1 MSRWRSSLGVAAL
14 LAAVLPASPAG
25 SADQVPP
32 AAPAWF
38 APAPERPVGKDELAI
53 KWLGTAAF
61 EIRTARG
68 SLLID
73 PHYSRHNLFQLLK
86 GPIRPDMARVRRHL
100 EPVQAVF
107 VGHAHH
113 DHLIDAP
120 AAAGLLQAPFYGS
133 EDAAKVARL
142 EGLPE
147 SQIHTLTGGEK
158 IRVGDMTVEA
168 VASRHSHII
177 TNVMV
182 NGNIAPWTQLPM
194 RFWDYKHG
202 QVFTYVVHWR
212 GRTVYHFGSA
222 EIVEASFRD
231 RRADVALLC
240 LSGWKD
246 NPSIFGRL
254 DATLH
259 PRVVVPMHHDDF
271 FRPLEEG
278 FHPGQ
283 LAFVGEA
290 FPTIRREMPES
301 HLAEPALFQ
310 EYRLSAPEVP

>member
-1 MSRWRSSLGVAAL
+1 MSLWRSSLL
-14 LAAVLPASPAG
+14 LAALVVILTSSSPAG
-25 SADQVPP
+25 SASAEPP

-38 APAPERPVGKDELAI
+38 TPATDRPVGPDELAV
-53 KWLGTAAF
+53 KWLVTAAF
-61 EIRTARG
+61 EVRTARG

-73 PHYSRHNLFQLLK
+73 PHYSRHNLWQLIA
-86 GPIRPDMARVRRHL
+86 GPIRPDLARVRKHL
-100 EPVQAVF
+100 RPAQAVF

-113 DHLIDAP
+113 DHLVDAP
-120 AAAGLLQAPFYGS
+120 AAAALLQAPFYGS
-133 EDAAKVARL
+133 EDAARVARL

-147 SQIHTLTGGEK
+147 TQIHTLKGGER

-177 TNVMV
+177 TNVLV
-182 NGNIAPWTQLPM
+182 NGSIAPWARLPM

-222 EIVEASFRD
+222 EVVEDAFRH

-246 NPSIFGRL
+246 NPTVFRRL
-254 DATLH
+254 DATLR

-283 LAFVGEA
+283 LAFVDQA

-310 EYRLSAPEVP
+310 EYRLSAPEEP

>member
-1 MSRWRSSLGVAAL
+1 MSHWRSSLALAALVAASL
-14 LAAVLPASPAG
+14 LAMPAG
-25 SADQVPP
+25 SADVASP

-38 APAPERPVGKDELAI
+38 RDGAQKPLGPNEMAI
-53 KWLGTAAF
+53 TWFGTASF

-73 PHYSRHNLFQLLK
+73 PYYSRHNLFQLLA
-86 GPIRPDMARVRRHL
+86 GPIRPDMARIRKHL
-100 EPVQAVF
+100 KPAQAVF

-113 DHLIDAP
+113 DHLVDAP
-120 AAAGLLQAPFYGS
+120 AAAGLLQVPFYGS
-133 EDAAKVARL
+133 EDSARVARL

-147 SQIHTLTGGEK
+147 SQIHTLQGGERVK
-158 IRVGDMTVEA
+158 VGDLTVEA
-168 VASRHSHII
+168 IASRHSDII

-182 NGNIAPWTQLPM
+182 NGQIPPWAQLPM

-202 QVFTYVVHWR
+202 KVFIYAIHWR

-222 EIVEASFRD
+222 EIVDETFGD
-231 RRADVALLC
+231 RQADVALLC

-246 NPSIFGRL
+246 NRTIFRRL
-254 DATLH
+254 ADHLH
-259 PRVVVPMHHDDF
+259 PQVVVPMHHDDF

-283 LAFVGEA
+283 LAFVTEG

-301 HLAEPALFQ
+301 HLADPALFQ
-310 EYRLSAPEVP
+310 EYRLTAAEAP